1 VANFIAVDLG
11 ATSGRVAIGRVASE
25 KIALEIVH
33 RFSHEIVEDAEG
45 AEDAVLWDWK
55 LITSQVLVGIEKC
68 LAQGQP
74 TSLAIDSW
82 AVDYG
87 LLDNENKLI
96 SKVRSYRDPRTLP
109 AFDELVSKLGQDRIY
124 QDTGIQFLNFNTLY
138 QLYAAKQD
146 KSYLE
151 ADKFLLIPDLLN
163 AELTGVISTEVT
175 NASTT
180 QLLDVK
186 TRNWDYPLIELA
198 GLRRELFTQLH
209 EPGTEIGAIKGFGA
223 LDGIKVVAIASHDT
237 ASAVA
242 GIPFDDRDTE
252 AYISSGTWSLVGIES
267 EVPITSKQ
275 ALAANL
281 TNELG
286 AANTVRILKNV
297 TGLWL
302 LEECRRNWR
311 LEGEEWSIPQLVDE
325 ASKNLEF
332 ESVIDPNDPRFRSP
346 GEMLNRIRAYCL
358 ENGITPP
365 RTKGEFTICILRS
378 LAAAY
383 KRTISEIEE
392 VTGKN
397 ISTIHV
403 LGGGSQISLLN
414 QLTADACGV
423 NVKTGPVEATLFGN
437 IAVQALIAGVVP
449 SLQVARSLIAK
460 SFISEE
466 FMPS

>member
-1 VANFIAVDLG
+1 MANFIAVDLG
-11 ATSGRVAIGRVASE
+11 ATSGRVAIGRVTTE

-33 RFSHEIVEDAEG
+33 RFSHEIVEDADG
-45 AEDAVLWDWK
+45 AVVWDWK

-68 LAQGQP
+68 LTQGQP

-87 LLDNENKLI
+87 LLDDENKLI
-96 SKVRSYRDPRTLP
+96 SQVRSYRDPRTLP

-124 QDTGIQFLNFNTLY
+124 QNTGIQFLNFNTLY
-138 QLYAAKQD
+138 QLYSAKQD
-146 KSYLE
+146 ESYL
-151 ADKFLLIPDLLN
+151 AASKFLMIPDLLN

-198 GLRRELFTQLH
+198 GLRRDLFTQLH

-267 EVPITSKQ
+267 DIPITSKQ

-332 ESVIDPNDPRFRSP
+332 DSLIDPNDPRFRSP
-346 GEMLNRIRAYCL
+346 GEMLNRIRAYCQ
-358 ENGITPP
+358 ENAITPP

-397 ISTIHV
+397 ISSIHV

-423 NVKTGPVEATLFGN
+423 KVKTGPVEATLFGN

-449 SLQVARSLIAK
+449 SLEIARSLIAK

>member
-1 VANFIAVDLG
+1 MANFIAVDLG
-11 ATSGRVAIGRVASE
+11 ATSGRVAIGRVTSE

-33 RFSHEIVEDAEG
+33 RFSHEIVEEAEG
-45 AEDAVLWDWK
+45 AVLWDWK

-87 LLDNENKLI
+87 LLDDENKLI

-138 QLYAAKQD
+138 QLYSAKQD

-186 TRNWDYPLIELA
+186 TRNWDYPLIDLA

-267 EVPITSKQ
+267 DIPITSKQ

-302 LEECRRNWR
+302 LEECRRTWKS
-311 LEGEEWSIPQLVDE
+311 EGRGYSMPELLLLAQENLNFPTLINPN
-325 ASKNLEF
+325 ASCFNLPGVMPDRIATYCTERSLQPP
-332 ESVIDPNDPRFRSP
+332 ESP
-346 GEMLNRIRAYCL
+346 GE
-358 ENGITPP
+358 
-365 RTKGEFTICILRS
+365 FTVTILKS

-383 KRTISEIEE
+383 RDTIRDIESITGRTLETLHI
-392 VTGKN
+392 
-397 ISTIHV
+397 

-414 QLTADACGV
+414 QLTANACGIK
-423 NVKTGPVEATLFGN
+423 VKTGPVEATLFGN
-437 IAVQALIAGVVP
+437 IAVQAISAGIISDLSTARAIIAN
-449 SLQVARSLIAK
+449 
-460 SFISEE
+460 SFESSEFNPE
-466 FMPS
+466 H